1 MNYTGGDI
9 NRLGKRLRECKGKHV
24 SDEDLDIL
32 QAHRLSFTEPLFRI
46 FKELTQYKTGV
57 ERSAIIAFRLKRIS
71 TIINKTI
78 RKPKMQLNR
87 MWDVAGIRIIFGNE
101 VAVRK
106 MLELIKDNYEVR
118 GEVRDRFSNPKK
130 IGYRAIHVYIT
141 DPLSG
146 KVIEVQLRTRETHNW
161 ATLVEIT
168 DVLYGTRLK
177 EEGYDSNEEWG
188 RFHQLVST
196 NNELEEDE
204 ANFLYK
210 TLDKHDFISK
220 LAETFRKNSSVV
232 KKQWQNV
239 GHRDKYFLI
248 ELSSDSVPKLSSY
261 NDYEKAESDYFE
273 AYKKDEG
280 ALIVLTSIHKPSFE
294 QISIAYANY
303 ILSYHKFVLDVQEI
317 LKELAIE
324 KLEDKRFKEFRKI
337 FKLYENIQ
345 ANNLINI
352 LIERDD
358 VIIRVNGSSLFLE
371 SNSKISSKK
380 KKEIRKTVK
389 SGVRQLG
396 QKHRMFMKD
405 INIVMENSPKW
416 SWRTKA
422 FLKKHEERVSKKL
435 KSIDLKFE
443 KN

>member
-1 MNYTGGDI
+1 MQYTGGDI
-9 NRLGKRLRECKGKHV
+9 KRLGKRLRDSKGKHI
-24 SDEDLDIL
+24 SDEDLDLL
-32 QAHRLSFTEPLFRI
+32 QAHRLSFTEPLFRV
-46 FKELTQYKTGV
+46 FKDLTQHKTRV

-87 MWDVAGIRIIFGNE
+87 MWDVAGIRIIFNNE
-101 VAVRK
+101 AAVRK
-106 MLELIKDNYEVR
+106 MLSNIRDNYEVR
-118 GEVRDRFSNPKK
+118 GEIRDRFNNPKK

-141 DPLSG
+141 EPESG

-188 RFHQLVST
+188 KFHQLVSS
-196 NNELEEDE
+196 NRELEEDE

-210 TLDKHDFISK
+210 TLDKHDFISR
-220 LAETFRKNSSVV
+220 LADTFRNNTSTV

-239 GHRDKYFLI
+239 HHKDKYFLI

-261 NDYEKAESDYFE
+261 SDYEKAETDYFK
-273 AYKKDEG
+273 AYKEDEG
-280 ALIVLTSIHKPSFE
+280 ALIVLTSINKPSFE

-303 ILSYHKFVLDVQEI
+303 ILSYHKFIKDVQEI
-317 LKELAIE
+317 LKELAVE
-324 KLEDKRFKEFRKI
+324 KLENHNFKEFRKI
-337 FKLYENIQ
+337 FRLYEDIQ
-345 ANNLINI
+345 ANNIINI

-358 VIIRVNGSSLFLE
+358 VTVKIEGELLRLE
-371 SNSKISSKK
+371 SQSKISTKK
-380 KKEIRKTVK
+380 RKEIKKQINAGIRGLINKHVYFMNEVNGVSKTLPIWALQTK
-389 SGVRQLG
+389 S
-396 QKHRMFMKD
+396 
-405 INIVMENSPKW
+405 
-416 SWRTKA
+416 
-422 FLKKHEERVSKKL
+422 FLNKHEKRVDKRL
-435 KSIDLKFE
+435 KSIELKFD

>member
-1 MNYTGGDI
+1 M
-9 NRLGKRLRECKGKHV
+9 
-24 SDEDLDIL
+24 
-32 QAHRLSFTEPLFRI
+32 
-46 FKELTQYKTGV
+46 
-57 ERSAIIAFRLKRIS
+57 
-71 TIINKTI
+71 
-78 RKPKMQLNR
+78 
-87 MWDVAGIRIIFGNE
+87 
-101 VAVRK
+101 
-106 MLELIKDNYEVR
+106 
-118 GEVRDRFSNPKK
+118 
-130 IGYRAIHVYIT
+130 
-141 DPLSG
+141 
-146 KVIEVQLRTRETHNW
+146 
-161 ATLVEIT
+161 
-168 DVLYGTRLK
+168 
-177 EEGYDSNEEWG
+177 
-188 RFHQLVST
+188 
-196 NNELEEDE
+196 
-204 ANFLYK
+204 
-210 TLDKHDFISK
+210 
-220 LAETFRKNSSVV
+220 
-232 KKQWQNV
+232 
-239 GHRDKYFLI
+239 I